1 MLLSYYFI
9 IFVKNMYIMNKIK
22 YLPTDYSSNK
32 DVIKTSWSIDPEMTE
47 IFGYQPRLRNSI
59 VFTQESSSG
68 TTTDSAQEIESKQ
81 ETDTKPKQ
89 ETYTKPAQK
98 SVWAKA
104 VSKPSTTVPDLATLI
119 PTLPT
124 SKKSEEVP
132 IQEIVQTESIQTA
145 QNTAKPEQRVDVQE
159 VTEPKEGKVYTN
171 PQDFVK
177 DMTDAYT
184 KALTAKGISTEY
196 AKMLVAQ
203 DALESNW
210 GKSSLSKAFNLG
222 GVKAIE
228 GVPFVEKET
237 TEYNSK
243 KGMYKTKAR
252 FRKFNSLEDYANY
265 KINLLNGK
273 RYRAFTGDPS
283 QFYYRVKAGGYAT
296 DPKYVEKLMKIYNN
310 PIFSAK
316 QGGSLPSRIDLLVE
330 KFNKQFNK

>member
-1 MLLSYYFI
+1 MDE
-9 IFVKNMYIMNKIK
+9 IK
-22 YLPTDYSSNK
+22 YLPIDYSSNK
-32 DVIKTSWSIDPEMTE
+32 SIVETSWSIDPELIE
-47 IFGYQPRLRNSI
+47 ISGYRPILRNRVVS
-59 VFTQESSSG
+59 TKESSNDI
-68 TTTDSAQEIESKQ
+68 TTDSAQE
-81 ETDTKPKQ
+81 TKPKQ

-98 SVWAKA
+98 TVRAKT
-104 VSKPSTTVPDLATLI
+104 VSTQMSQNNVKSKQQISTQKVA
-119 PTLPT
+119 
-124 SKKSEEVP
+124 
-132 IQEIVQTESIQTA
+132 ES
-145 QNTAKPEQRVDVQE
+145 
-159 VTEPKEGKVYTN
+159 KEGKIYTN
-171 PQDFVK
+171 PQDFIR
-177 DMTDAYT
+177 DMTTAYT
-184 KALTAKGISTEY
+184 KALAAKGISTDY

-330 KFNKQFNK
+330 KFNKQFNR